1 MLLRTLGV
9 DPLVFGL
16 ILVVGTAIGQV
27 TPPVGLNLFVIKGIT
42 KTTLVDLSKHI
53 WWFLFSMVIVDLILV
68 FLPDVVLFLPR
79 LTGYIG

>member
-1 MLLRTLGV
+1 M
-9 DPLVFGL
+9 
-16 ILVVGTAIGQV
+16 
-27 TPPVGLNLFVIKGIT
+27 
-42 KTTLVDLSKHI
+42 DLSKHI